1 MNLAGVGVKSVRDCL
16 KKKQKQKL
24 YLKTLEWNNMLPPF
38 FFVMVGTLG
47 KSWLMVFSL
56 WSVDS
61 SARLSMGAIY
71 QMIHSGASWESL
83 KCCAVN

>member
-1 MNLAGVGVKSVRDCL
+1 MEQHV
-16 KKKQKQKL
+16 
-24 YLKTLEWNNMLPPF
+24 TLSSLLWWEP
-38 FFVMVGTLG
+38 LG

-83 KCCAVN
+83 KCCAVTRRESATL